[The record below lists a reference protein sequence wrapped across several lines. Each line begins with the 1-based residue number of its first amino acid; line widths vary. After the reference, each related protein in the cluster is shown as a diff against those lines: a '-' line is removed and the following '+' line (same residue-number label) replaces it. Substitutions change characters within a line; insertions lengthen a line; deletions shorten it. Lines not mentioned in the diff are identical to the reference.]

1 MRLEQRCRFEGGP
14 GGAEDAALLH
24 FWVQELDEFWEA
36 EAAFMGEMRCGTPL
50 KCKMLAGE
58 ASAVEICVEVHTI
71 FFFWLYSEVCF
82 L

>member
-36 EAAFMGEMRCGTPL
+36 EAAFMGEMRCGTP
-50 KCKMLAGE
+50 
-58 ASAVEICVEVHTI
+58 
-71 FFFWLYSEVCF
+71 
-82 L
+82 